1 MGTFSRE
8 MEILGTSG
16 IDDFRGDHLVNLESR
31 VLRLEREMA
40 KVQEHRSAES
50 EIERELSLDKLRT

>member
-1 MGTFSRE
+1 

-16 IDDFRGDHLVNLESR
+16 IDDFRGVHLVNLESR